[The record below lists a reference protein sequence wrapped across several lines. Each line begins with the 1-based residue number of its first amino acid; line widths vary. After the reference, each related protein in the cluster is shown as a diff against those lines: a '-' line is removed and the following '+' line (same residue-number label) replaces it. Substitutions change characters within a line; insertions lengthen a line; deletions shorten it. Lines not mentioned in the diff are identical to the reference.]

1 MGNIAE
7 RGASAVRT
15 LTQPWAEEQEP
26 ARPGTVAAGA
36 TPPTEWR
43 AFDYTA
49 AVDRWSTLTR
59 YKATRVCDRRN
70 ANQLRAIIYLRSIA
84 LVRKRGDIDS
94 LHPIFQFATS
104 DNLVRTLLTFWDVG
118 AIQRV
123 GLTLAPA
130 ISELKLT
137 TERGVFNPNLSIS
150 DVQGDRGLFDPTERA
165 WHTRGLTSLEEAHAI
180 MHCEFP
186 IVKLSLRV
194 MPCQFY
200 FAQEAKVEQYDVA
213 TQSVVAV
220 LVPWGEWNSSWNSM
234 QCHSGVVAA
243 EDKTIA
249 FDVSSTAVGNVLA
262 IKVSVRHSFE
272 DQRFSSGLHFIEVE
286 GAPCARRN
294 RRYILAENIRTL
306 KIKKARKD
314 KRKAHIAAYSSRDT
328 DSFDSLRRQR
338 SHGPRIA
345 SASRPHASSF

>member
-1 MGNIAE
+1 
-7 RGASAVRT
+7 
-15 LTQPWAEEQEP
+15 
-26 ARPGTVAAGA
+26 
-36 TPPTEWR
+36 
-43 AFDYTA
+43 
-49 AVDRWSTLTR
+49 
-59 YKATRVCDRRN
+59 
-70 ANQLRAIIYLRSIA
+70 
-84 LVRKRGDIDS
+84 
-94 LHPIFQFATS
+94 
-104 DNLVRTLLTFWDVG
+104 
-118 AIQRV
+118 
-123 GLTLAPA
+123 
-130 ISELKLT
+130 
-137 TERGVFNPNLSIS
+137 
-150 DVQGDRGLFDPTERA
+150 
-165 WHTRGLTSLEEAHAI
+165 
-180 MHCEFP
+180 
-186 IVKLSLRV
+186 
-194 MPCQFY
+194 
-200 FAQEAKVEQYDVA
+200 
-213 TQSVVAV
+213 
-220 LVPWGEWNSSWNSM
+220 M

-314 KRKAHIAAYSSRDT
+314 ERKAHIAAYSSRDT